1 MTEFIPVENSPGL
14 YRDSDSGA
22 IVNKNTSA
30 YNSYMSRKRTMD
42 AKAED
47 FENMKDDLDNMKTD
61 IDDIKSL
68 VVSLNQKLNS

>member
-1 MTEFIPVENSPGL
+1 MAITKTLVRILYENL
-14 YRDSDSGA
+14 R
-22 IVNKNTSA
+22 
-30 YNSYMSRKRTMD
+30 D

-68 VVSLNQKLNS
+68 LVSLNQKLNS

>member
-1 MTEFIPVENSPGL
+1 
-14 YRDSDSGA
+14 
-22 IVNKNTSA
+22 
-30 YNSYMSRKRTMD
+30 MD

-68 VVSLNQKLNS
+68 LVSLNQKLNS